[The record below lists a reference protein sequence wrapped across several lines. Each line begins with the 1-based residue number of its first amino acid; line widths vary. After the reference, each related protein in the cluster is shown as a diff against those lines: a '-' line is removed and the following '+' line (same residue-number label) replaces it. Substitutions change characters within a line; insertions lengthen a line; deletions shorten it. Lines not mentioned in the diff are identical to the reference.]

1 MWLSDAPNR
10 LYGST
15 DWERRF
21 SHPKRSAREPRDE
34 FERDYGR
41 IVHSA
46 AFRRMQSKT
55 QVIGTGVSDFPRTR
69 LTHSMEVAQI
79 ARGIA
84 IALNQHS
91 PLLQP
96 DRKIDTSLIEA
107 AALAHD
113 LGHPPFGHQGERA
126 LDACMREHGGFES
139 NAHTFRL
146 LTRLEGKPPE
156 GLNVTRAL
164 LLSILKYPIVYDDA
178 CNPQATSYPPKAGL
192 FAEDREAFEWV
203 LRPFNDDDL
212 AYFLQTER
220 SDKDRHVRTVN
231 RTLECSIIEI
241 ADDIAYAT
249 HDLEDALN
257 LRMVDVE
264 PIHQLIERDQLHEVY
279 PGLKKA
285 VDVLRDLRPRDDDF
299 KSKLKHMFAYLIDA
313 FVRNVQLRQ
322 VQDVTSDRLRWT
334 ADLPDELRRLCA
346 DLKTLVKEE
355 VIESDTVQT
364 VEWKGQY
371 IVRKLFEAFLQEPK
385 LLPKKDR
392 QLAEEGNKER
402 VVCDHIAGMTDSYA
416 WKTYAKLYGISQRF
430 FD

>member
-1 MWLSDAPNR
+1 
-10 LYGST
+10 
-15 DWERRF
+15 
-21 SHPKRSAREPRDE
+21 
-34 FERDYGR
+34 
-41 IVHSA
+41 
-46 AFRRMQSKT
+46 
-55 QVIGTGVSDFPRTR
+55 
-69 LTHSMEVAQI
+69 
-79 ARGIA
+79 
-84 IALNQHS
+84 
-91 PLLQP
+91 
-96 DRKIDTSLIEA
+96 
-107 AALAHD
+107 
-113 LGHPPFGHQGERA
+113 
-126 LDACMREHGGFES
+126 
-139 NAHTFRL
+139 
-146 LTRLEGKPPE
+146 
-156 GLNVTRAL
+156 
-164 LLSILKYPIVYDDA
+164 LKYPIVYDDA

-220 SDKDRHVRTVN
+220 SDEDRHVRTLN